1 LFFNVGTLRISE
13 LGERI
18 NHPAASAMVDS
29 GVALGIGWL
38 ELAFAPGRIS

>member
-1 LFFNVGTLRISE
+1 MAE

-29 GVALGIGWL
+29 GMALEIGWL
-38 ELAFAPGRIS
+38 ELAFPPGRVS